1 MPTPRW
7 MYILMLNKNKSV
19 WPGHTDLFL
28 LLALFVFYNHQVDGC
43 LLVAHLC
50 GLGKGAL
57 GGMAVMA
64 SVLDDSLQVEHAR
77 VVLVGFQLIEQSAI
91 IGCRVVHQLVYNLI
105 DDHCC
110 AVGVVVVIYTSNY
123 QLP

>member
-1 MPTPRW
+1 MPTLKW

-19 WPGHTDLFL
+19 WKFHTDLFL
-28 LLALFVFYNHQVDGC
+28 LLALFVFYNHQVYGS

-77 VVLVGFQLIEQSAI
+77 VVLVGL
-91 IGCRVVHQLVYNLI
+91 QLVE
-105 DDHCC
+105 
-110 AVGVVVVIYTSNY
+110 
-123 QLP
+123 